1 MAGASS
7 DNKMPT
13 QAALPQITKEKP
25 KKDDISRKTEREIML
40 KRQTIQNSFSSN
52 ESPRRERKR
61 MELKASKSP
70 SLFEEIPFAKP
81 NQLAPAT
88 SSHKEMTTQAALQPQ
103 ITIDFTKNLN
113 MVDISKKK
121 LQVIVP
127 E

>member
-7 DNKMPT
+7 DNKMLT

-121 LQVIVP
+121 LQAIVP

>member
-13 QAALPQITKEKP
+13 QAALPQMTNKKP
-25 KKDDISRKTEREIML
+25 KKDDISRKTEREIVL

-70 SLFEEIPFAKP
+70 SLFKEIPFAKP

-121 LQVIVP
+121 LQAIVP